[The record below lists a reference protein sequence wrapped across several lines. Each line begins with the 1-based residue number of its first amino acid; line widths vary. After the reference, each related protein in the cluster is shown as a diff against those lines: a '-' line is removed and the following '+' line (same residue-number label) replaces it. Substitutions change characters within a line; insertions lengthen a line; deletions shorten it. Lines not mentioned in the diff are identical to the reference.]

1 MRKAY
6 KVLANAIWKNLADY
20 WRTTSKELINSDKVE
35 HCKLILYPSWIEGI
49 PEQVVR
55 FIGPAENAI
64 TETKYHYGD
73 DGIITRIS
81 SDTYIRFEDL
91 MSVAVDFNLNVDKI
105 IEYYRVMLRHE
116 FGHII
121 VSMNNDI
128 GKSIDE
134 IRAEYQRLRQQGNL
148 PKLKIDASMESRLNW
163 LICDMSQPSEK
174 SANDAV
180 GLSMDE
186 IIAAERDRLI
196 SSKYLCKLIKKN
208 M

>member
-1 MRKAY
+1 MLFR
-6 KVLANAIWKNLADY
+6 
-20 WRTTSKELINSDKVE
+20 S
-35 HCKLILYPSWIEGI
+35 
-49 PEQVVR
+49 
-55 FIGPAENAI
+55 
-64 TETKYHYGD
+64 KYHYGD
-73 DGIITRIS
+73 DGIITRIRS
-81 SDTYIRFEDL
+81 ETYIRFEDL

-105 IEYYRVMLRHE
+105 IEYYRVMIRHE
-116 FGHII
+116 FGHIV

-128 GKSIDE
+128 GKPIDE
-134 IRAEYQRLRQQGNL
+134 ISAENQRLRQQGNL

-163 LICDMSQPSEK
+163 LISHMSQPSEK

-180 GLSMDE
+180 ELSMDE